1 MPRQNYIVKEVPVKQ
16 LKDYDGM
23 NYYAGKKLG
32 YQIDKKNVIHVRKG
46 LNSRDK
52 RKTIKHEIVEAELM
66 KKGFSYWTSH
76 TRALKEEDKK
86 IKLSSGRYIRF

>member
-1 MPRQNYIVKEVPVKQ
+1 MRQHPYIIKTVSSKK

-32 YQIDKKNVIHVRKG
+32 YHIEKKNIIHIRSG
-46 LNSRDK
+46 LSKKDRT
-52 RKTIKHEIVEAELM
+52 KTINHEITEAEMM

-76 TRALKEEDKK
+76 DVALKSENKRV
-86 IKLSSGRYIRF
+86 KLPSGRYIKF